1 MSSPII
7 LALDT
12 KDLSE
17 AEKWIET
24 SLPLIDHFKIG
35 LEFFLK
41 HGLKGVASL
50 KSKFDFNLFL
60 DLKLYDIPNTV
71 KGAVESISSLE
82 PKFLTVH
89 ASGGGKMISQAA
101 AALPNGSITAVTVL
115 TSFSESDFSNLGY
128 QKDIATTVKLW
139 AAQAIKS
146 GASSIVCS
154 PFEASLIRSI
164 SNEVTIITPGVRVT
178 GDDVGDQARVMT
190 PKDAIENGANFIVIG
205 RSITSESA
213 KGIKAMQDK
222 INQIIESLQS

>member
-17 AEKWIET
+17 AEKWIEVT
-24 SLPLIDHFKIG
+24 LPQIDHFKIG

-41 HGLKGVASL
+41 HGTNGVAAL
-50 KSKFDFNLFL
+50 QSKYNFNLFL

-71 KGAVESISSLE
+71 KGAVEAISHLH

-89 ASGGGKMISQAA
+89 ASGGNKMIKEAA
-101 AALPNGSITAVTVL
+101 AALPGGSITAVTVL
-115 TSFSESDFSNLGY
+115 TSFSEVDFAKLGY
-128 QKDIATTVKLW
+128 QSDIASTVKLW
-139 AAQAIKS
+139 ASNAIDS

-164 SNEVTIITPGVRVT
+164 SKDVTIITPGVRVP
-178 GDDVGDQARVMT
+178 GDDVGDQARVMS
-190 PKDAIENGANFIVIG
+190 PKDAIEKGANYIVIG
-205 RSITSESA
+205 RSITKESA
-213 KGIKAMQDK
+213 KGSRAMQSK
-222 INQIIESLQS
+222 IQQIHESLQS